1 MHPRPEVRPLRRM
14 LVLFVVL
21 LAMLAI
27 PAQSTADDF
36 PTGPGLDWQ
45 FPDSHGMYIVG
56 AGEQT
61 SLDRTLP
68 SETGQPDGDLEF
80 GYFPTPQNLLSITSI
95 PATEATLIQ
104 GNLTVQLYAG
114 YMLRGPMQG
123 TKFWIWR
130 W

>member
-27 PAQSTADDF
+27 PAQSTDDF

-68 SETGQPDGDLEF
+68 SET
-80 GYFPTPQNLLSITSI
+80 
-95 PATEATLIQ
+95 Q
-104 GNLTVQLYAG
+104 GNPMEILSLDISQPHKICFQLQV
-114 YMLRGPMQG
+114 LLQR
-123 TKFWIWR
+123 KR
-130 W
+130 R

>member
-1 MHPRPEVRPLRRM
+1 
-14 LVLFVVL
+14 
-21 LAMLAI
+21 MLAI

-68 SETGQPDGDLEF
+68 SEPGNPMEILSLDISQPHKICFQSQVFL
-80 GYFPTPQNLLSITSI
+80 Q
-95 PATEATLIQ
+95 
-104 GNLTVQLYAG
+104 
-114 YMLRGPMQG
+114 R
-123 TKFWIWR
+123 KR
-130 W
+130 R